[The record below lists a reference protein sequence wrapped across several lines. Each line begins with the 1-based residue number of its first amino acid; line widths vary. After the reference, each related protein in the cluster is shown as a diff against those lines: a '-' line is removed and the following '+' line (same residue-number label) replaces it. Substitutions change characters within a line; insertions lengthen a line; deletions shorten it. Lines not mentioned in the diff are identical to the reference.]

1 VTREEA
7 LVTDRFHFG
16 QCVGRIDVEGGV
28 EENILDVYRIGMNHV
43 SDPAFRVPVQY
54 GLRDLHVI
62 HRDNVH
68 LYHAAD
74 RCPLLRMSDEE
85 YDRLEGVTGNDDS
98 RLEVP
103 TFEEEGRRR
112 GTR

>member
-1 VTREEA
+1 MTREEA

-16 QCVGRIDVEGGV
+16 QCVRRIDVKGGV
-28 EENILDVYRIGMNHV
+28 EDNILDVYRIGMNRV
-43 SDPAFRVPVQY
+43 SDLGFRVPVQY
-54 GLRDLHVI
+54 GLTDVHVI

-74 RCPLLRMSDEE
+74 RCPLLRISDDE
-85 YDRLEGVTGNDDS
+85 YDRLEGVAGNDNS
-98 RLEVP
+98 HLKVP
-103 TFEEEGRRR
+103 NFEEEGRHR